1 MLGAATTALGAGDTP
16 PVPGGAVPAASP
28 GVPDDE
34 ALRRARRFLERHL
47 LADGHNDLAIAI
59 RNSEAAPGDVVA
71 YDLRH
76 PTSGQTDL
84 PRLRAG
90 GVGAQLWSVYIPAEG
105 GADFARTQLEQV
117 ELMRRVIDRYPDDL
131 QLALTAAD
139 VRNARRRGRI
149 ASLLAMEGGYGLE
162 NSLGALRAYQALG
175 VRAMA
180 LTHNTHTDWADSA
193 LETPPRHGG
202 LTAFGEAVVAE
213 MNRLGMVVDL
223 SHASDATARGALRV
237 SQAPVI
243 FSHGAA
249 RALCDIPR
257 NTPDDLLRDLAR
269 NEGVF
274 MVTFVAGFVDCEV
287 ARVTQ
292 PLIAQFSLRAR
303 KARSPAER
311 RAMAKEFLASAK
323 VPPTSIG
330 VVANHIEHVRRV
342 AGIDHVGIGGD
353 FDGNSWWPVGLSDVS
368 MYPNLFAELIR
379 RGWSERDLERL
390 AGGNLLRVLAGA
402 EAAARRLADRPAGL
416 ERYVPPAPWGL
427 QRAAS
432 RPRDT
437 WPGSRISPGYPPLA
451 PDRAMG
457 ETSKLA
463 PDPAISPRR

>member
-1 MLGAATTALGAGDTP
+1 MRPSAGHPALGVILAAAVLGAATTAPAASDTP
-16 PVPGGAVPAASP
+16 AVPAGTPPPASI

-34 ALRRARRFLERHL
+34 ALRRARRFLGRHL

-59 RNSEAAPGDVVA
+59 RNAEAAPGDIVA
-71 YDLRH
+71 YDLRRAM
-76 PTSGQTDL
+76 PGQTDL

-105 GADFARTQLEQV
+105 GADFARTQLEQI

-131 QLALTAAD
+131 QLALTASD
-139 VRNARRRGRI
+139 VRAARRRGRI

-162 NSLGALRAYQALG
+162 NSLGALRAYHALG

-223 SHASDATARGALRV
+223 SHAADATARDALQV

-257 NTPDDLLRDLAR
+257 NTPDDLLQDLAR
-269 NEGVF
+269 NGGVF

-311 RAMAKEFLASAK
+311 RAMAKEFLAAAK

-330 VVANHIEHVRRV
+330 VVADHIEHVRRV
-342 AGIDHVGIGGD
+342 AGVDHVGIGGD

-379 RGWSERDLERL
+379 RGGSERDLERL
-390 AGGNLLRVLAGA
+390 AGGNLLRVLEGA
-402 EAAARRLADRPAGL
+402 EATARRLADQPAGL
-416 ERYVPPAPWGL
+416 GRYVPPQP
-427 QRAAS
+427 
-432 RPRDT
+432 
-437 WPGSRISPGYPPLA
+437 
-451 PDRAMG
+451 
-457 ETSKLA
+457 
-463 PDPAISPRR
+463 